1 MSDIKTEDLKKLT
14 RDVFA
19 LFQKHGLNQ
28 LEILLVLQ
36 GWLLAAA
43 EKLEENQIKIG

>member
-1 MSDIKTEDLKKLT
+1 MNDIKTEDLEKLT
-14 RDVFA
+14 RDIFG
-19 LFQKHGLNQ
+19 LFLEYGLNQ
-28 LEILLVLQ
+28 LEIFFVLQ